1 LVLKRSLMPRNNEP
15 AEEHLVFVRRIA
27 GKVSRRSRRSS
38 AVDFDDLVQAGTV
51 ALLEAKERFD
61 PEYGVSFRSFAKK
74 RVVGAMYDEL
84 RRLHRLPPAAVA
96 SLDAP
101 PTSVDGHPLAE
112 VVSDPTASAELR
124 IETGNVFPSDRRL
137 TRRHRFVLGRA
148 AAGYRNSEIAS
159 MLGVSPSRVGQLLKQ
174 ARSPSEPVDG
184 KSLSERECEVLA
196 ATAEGLTA
204 KEIAKRLV
212 IAPATVQDHRRSAT
226 AKLAARNITHAV
238 AVAYED
244 GLLPLSV
251 DASLKLNRRS
261 S

>member
-1 LVLKRSLMPRNNEP
+1 MTRINAS
-15 AEEHLVFVRRIA
+15 AEQDLAFVRRIA
-27 GKVSRRSRRSS
+27 RKVSRRSKSNG
-38 AVDFDDLVQAGTV
+38 AVDFDDLVQAGSL
-51 ALLEAKERFD
+51 ALLEAEERFD
-61 PEYGVSFRSFAKK
+61 PTYGVTFRAFAKK

-84 RRLHRLPPAAVA
+84 RRSHRLPATAVT
-96 SLDAP
+96 SLDAQTP
-101 PTSVDGHPLAE
+101 SVDRRPLAE
-112 VVSDPTASAELR
+112 LVPDPNAKAEVSVEVEASL
-124 IETGNVFPSDRRL
+124 PSDRKL

-148 AAGYRNSEIAS
+148 AAGYRHAEIAS
-159 MLGVSPSRVGQLLKQ
+159 MLGVSASRVGQLLKE
-174 ARSPSEPVDG
+174 ARSPSDSVDG

-212 IAPATVQDHRRSAT
+212 IAPATVKDHRRSVT

-251 DASLKLNRRS
+251 DARFNPQVL
-261 S
+261 

>member
-1 LVLKRSLMPRNNEP
+1 MPRINES
-15 AEEHLVFVRRIA
+15 AEEHLAFVRRMA
-27 GKVSRRSRRSS
+27 RKVSRRSRKSS

-51 ALLEAKERFD
+51 ALLEAQERFD

-84 RRLHRLPPAAVA
+84 RRLQRLPPAAVA
-96 SLDAP
+96 SLDATL
-101 PTSVDGHPLAE
+101 TSVGTHPLAE
-112 VVSDPTASAELR
+112 VVPDPRASAESR
-124 IETGNVFPSDRRL
+124 IERENVLSSDRRL

-174 ARSPSEPVDG
+174 ARSPSESVDG
-184 KSLSERECEVLA
+184 KSLSERESEVLA

-204 KEIAKRLV
+204 KEIAERLL
-212 IAPATVQDHRRSAT
+212 IAPATVQDHRRSVT

-238 AVAYED
+238 AVAYEG
-244 GLLPLSV
+244 GLLPLTV
-251 DASLKLNRRS
+251 DASFKLNRQS

>member
-1 LVLKRSLMPRNNEP
+1 MPRINEP
-15 AEEHLVFVRRIA
+15 AEEHLAFVRRMA
-27 GKVSRRSRRSS
+27 RKVSRRSRRSS

-51 ALLEAKERFD
+51 ALLEARERFD

-84 RRLHRLPPAAVA
+84 RRLQRLPPGVVA

-101 PTSVDGHPLAE
+101 PASVEQYPLGE
-112 VVSDPTASAELR
+112 VVPDPNASAESS
-124 IETGNVFPSDRRL
+124 IETASVLSSDRRL
-137 TRRHRFVLGRA
+137 SRRHRFVLGRA

-204 KEIAKRLV
+204 KEVAERLV
-212 IAPATVQDHRRSAT
+212 IAPATVQDHRRSVT

-244 GLLPLSV
+244 GLLPVSV
-251 DASLKLNRRS
+251 DASLKFNRRS